1 MNAFFNELQI
11 TKSEFLFQFQSHP
24 NYPSALAFSDTL
36 NFMGIKND
44 AYELEKEFW
53 QELPSTFITYY
64 KGQFAIVD
72 NLKGYY
78 KISTDKTEKITRKE
92 LYENTDNFVL
102 LYERVEDVSEKS
114 KINYKWLLCFLI
126 SLFLIYSLLLFTW
139 HQILY
144 NVFSILGIIIS
155 LDVFNRKFGKE
166 SLVINNLCGAN
177 NISISKVAVQ
187 K

>member
-92 LYENTDNFVL
+92 AD
-102 LYERVEDVSEKS
+102 SS
-114 KINYKWLLCFLI
+114 C
-126 SLFLIYSLLLFTW
+126 
-139 HQILY
+139 
-144 NVFSILGIIIS
+144 
-155 LDVFNRKFGKE
+155 
-166 SLVINNLCGAN
+166 
-177 NISISKVAVQ
+177 
-187 K
+187 